1 VIVAGVREE
10 GPGTTSNTNQWCF
23 SWVAPR
29 PGAAGTDRAA
39 LVREARW
46 TPGDVITISF
56 LDGDSEV
63 QGRVRDVAGQWTGP
77 GMANLTLDFRRDT
90 DTLIRI
96 SFAYDGSWSTI
107 GTTCRQVTNR
117 QEPTMNYGWL
127 DRSSPDDEL
136 ERVVLHE
143 FGHALGLI
151 HEHQNPAGGI
161 NWDRAA
167 VMRDL
172 SGPPNN
178 WSPDVIEQNM
188 FRPYD
193 AEESNFTGLD
203 PASIMMYPIPASWT
217 TDGFSIGLNA
227 GLSEQDKTFIRQ
239 QYS

>member
-1 VIVAGVREE
+1 MAPETSE
-10 GPGTTSNTNQWCF
+10 GSNEVTNDSQWCF
-23 SWVAPR
+23 AWAVPR
-29 PGAAGTDRAA
+29 PGTSGSDRAA
-39 LVREARW
+39 LVRDARW
-46 TPGDVITISF
+46 TPGDVITVSF
-56 LDGDSEV
+56 LDGEPEV
-63 QGRVRDVAGQWTGP
+63 QARVRDVAGQWTEP
-77 GMANLTLDFRRDT
+77 GMANLTFDFRRDT

-96 SFAYDGSWSTI
+96 SFQYDGSWSTI

-127 DRSSPDDEL
+127 DRSSTDEEL

-161 NWDRAA
+161 DWDRAA

-188 FRPYD
+188 FQPYS
-193 AEESNFTGLD
+193 ATETNFSQLD
-203 PASIMMYPIPASWT
+203 PGSIMMYPIPAPWT
-217 TDGFSIGLNA
+217 RNGFSVGLNS
-227 GLSEQDKTFIRQ
+227 GLSEQDRDFIRQ